1 MSKMENILISLEPR
15 YAEKIL
21 DGSKRVEL
29 RRRKMH
35 VSPGATIWMYAKLP
49 VGSVVGNAKIEQAA
63 SGSPNALWKSFGG
76 MSGVSRAEFFS
87 YFDGVKQGVA
97 LVLTDVV
104 RLKKELPLQDLRRR
118 GGGFHPPQFFSR
130 LQANH
135 PILSSAV
142 TRRTR

>member
-1 MSKMENILISLEPR
+1 MSKMENILVSLEPR

-35 VSPGATIWMYAKLP
+35 VSPGATMWMYAKLP
-49 VGSVVGNAKIEQAA
+49 VGSVVGNARIEHAA
-63 SGSPNALWKSFGG
+63 SGSPNALWKSFGSI
-76 MSGVSRAEFFS
+76 SGISRAEFFS
-87 YFDGVKQGVA
+87 YFDGVNQGLA

-104 RLKKELPLQDLRRR
+104 RLKKQLPLQDLRRR
-118 GGGFHPPQFFSR
+118 TGGFHPPQFFSR

-135 PILSSAV
+135 PILNAAATQC
-142 TRRTR
+142 TR